1 MVLHTSR
8 LAFAPIFIML
18 YLSCLQ
24 TNTRPVKGPALPEQL
39 VSPPDNPV
47 CSVPFKFQEVHELD
61 ATIGYI
67 ELGVPPGPPPHKTHY
82 AIPFD
87 INDDTDQGRHHPKTV
102 SRVLVLSSA

>member
-1 MVLHTSR
+1 
-8 LAFAPIFIML
+8 ML

-24 TNTRPVKGPALPEQL
+24 TNTRPVKGPALPEQF

-47 CSVPFKFQEVHELD
+47 CSVPFKLQELPEFD

-67 ELGVPPGPPPHKTHY
+67 ELGVPPGPPPHKIYY

-87 INDDTDQGRHHPKTV
+87 ITDRLRKAS
-102 SRVLVLSSA
+102 SRNREPRCSRYFFRSI